1 MVVDGGPHKYSK
13 EKLHTTQAHLA
24 QGPSS
29 KNILSG
35 TTSVDF
41 APEVFIQKWLVQLS
55 LQMEKFL
62 VFTICLWFERLLTY
76 VDFEN
81 VS

>member
-35 TTSVDF
+35 TTLVDF
-41 APEVFIQKWLVQLS
+41 APEVFIQLS
-55 LQMEKFL
+55 SQMEKFFGFYYLL
-62 VFTICLWFERLLTY
+62 VI
-76 VDFEN
+76 
-81 VS
+81 

>member
-13 EKLHTTQAHLA
+13 EKLHTIQAHLA

-35 TTSVDF
+35 TTLVDF
-41 APEVFIQKWLVQLS
+41 APEVFIQKWMVQLS
-55 LQMEKFL
+55 SQMENGKVLGFYY
-62 VFTICLWFERLLTY
+62 LL
-76 VDFEN
+76 
-81 VS
+81 

>member
-35 TTSVDF
+35 TTLVDF
-41 APEVFIQKWLVQLS
+41 APEVFIQLS
-55 LQMEKFL
+55 SQMEKFL
-62 VFTICLWFERLLTY
+62 GFTI
-76 VDFEN
+76 
-81 VS
+81 